1 MAYCPRLLAA
11 FDRWRAIMSFVPV
24 VEGCGGMWVGVDGCE
39 KTVQAVVVVDV
50 RAVSAAA
57 AAVLL
62 LLSCLHCCCY
72 LAVLHACVL
81 ST

>member
-11 FDRWRAIMSFVPV
+11 FDRWRAIMSFVPGV
-24 VEGCGGMWVGVDGCE
+24 EGVEGCGWVWVGMGE

-50 RAVSAAA
+50 RAVQCCCCGVA

-62 LLSCLHCCCY
+62 CCY
-72 LAVLHACVL
+72 LAVLRACVL